1 MYQGIGNNIYSATSR
16 SIKMAKQ
23 RVFVSVSVFLI
34 LFAALILRLAHVM
47 IINGNQQDKFFD
59 SQPLIIS
66 RSDII
71 DRNGNIVA
79 TSLPTVSLYACPHE
93 IMDLNEAASKLA
105 EVFPDLEEKHIREK
119 LSSAKK
125 FVWIKRHLSPK
136 KEQLVL
142 NQGIPGLHFLKTEKR
157 VYPDKNLLSH
167 VIGGTDID
175 NIGISGLE
183 KVFDETLKSSHEPLM
198 LSIDMKVQHA
208 VHDELQKSIKEF
220 NAIGGAAIV
229 MKIST
234 AEIISM
240 VSLPDFDPNKNSN
253 PTDKEHFNMAIS
265 SAIEPGSSAKI
276 FNTAMALETGKITPF
291 TKFDA
296 RYPIKVGR
304 FTIHDFKGQATF
316 LSVEEILKYSS
327 NIGSAKI
334 ALEVGA
340 AVQKQ
345 FFKKIG
351 LLDPIYCELSESQHP
366 LYPRQWSDV
375 SAMTISF
382 GHGIALSPL
391 HLISIFS
398 GLLNN
403 GFLLPPTLLKKER
416 ALSEKTIISPK
427 VSDQL
432 KALLRINVTEGKNRF
447 ADVPGYCVGGKSG
460 TAEKPKKGRYMR
472 NANYCG
478 FIGAFPMTN
487 PVYAVYVL
495 LDEPKASAKTYGYA
509 TAGWNAAPTA
519 ANIIRRIGPLLGVMA
534 SSEDD
539 PDWKKI
545 LKAQS

>member
-1 MYQGIGNNIYSATSR
+1 MYQGIGNNIYSVASR
-16 SIKMAKQ
+16 SVKMAKQ
-23 RVFVSVSVFLI
+23 RVFMSVSVFLL
-34 LFAALILRLAHVM
+34 LFALLIVRLAYIM

-59 SQPLIIS
+59 SVPAIIS

-71 DRNGNIVA
+71 DRNGNIIA

-93 IMDLNEAASKLA
+93 IMDLDEAASKLA
-105 EVFPDLEEKHIREK
+105 NVFPDLDEKNIKEK
-119 LSSAKK
+119 LSSARK
-125 FVWIKRHLSPK
+125 FIWLKRHLSPK

-142 NQGIPGLHFLKTEKR
+142 NQGIPGLHFFKTEKR
-157 VYPDKNLLSH
+157 VYPDRNLLAH

-175 NIGISGLE
+175 NMGIAGVE
-183 KVFDETLKSSHEPLM
+183 KVFDELLKSSNAPLT

-208 VHDELQKSIKEF
+208 VHDELQKSLEEF
-220 NAIGGAAIV
+220 SAIGGAAIV

-234 AEIISM
+234 GEIISM
-240 VSLPDFDPNKNSN
+240 VSLPDFDPNKNSD
-253 PTDKEHFNMAIS
+253 PTDKERFNMVTS
-265 SAIEPGSSAKI
+265 SAVEPGSSAKI

-291 TKFDA
+291 TQFDA
-296 RYPIKVGR
+296 RYPLKVGK
-304 FTIHDFKGQATF
+304 FIIHDFKGQARF

-340 AVQKQ
+340 SAQKQ

-351 LLDPIYCELSESQHP
+351 LLDPVYCELSESQHP

-391 HLISIFS
+391 HLISVFS

-403 GFLLPPTLLKKER
+403 GLLVPPTLLKKER
-416 ALSEKTIISPK
+416 ALSEKAIISPE
-427 VSDQL
+427 VSYQL
-432 KALLRINVTEGKNRF
+432 KALLRINVTEGKHKL

-460 TAEKPKKGRYMR
+460 TAEKLKKGHYMK

-478 FIGAFPMTN
+478 FIGAFPMTD
-487 PVYAVYVL
+487 PLYAVYVL

-509 TAGWNAAPTA
+509 TAGWNATPTA
-519 ANIIRRIGPLLGVMA
+519 AKIIHRIGPLLGVMA
-534 SSEDD
+534 ISTEE
-539 PDWKKI
+539 PDWKKK
-545 LKAQS
+545 LKIP